1 MLILPDIRPEKK
13 KSWQK
18 ILGFKIHGPRK
29 KNIFSTRDVCMLEH
43 HCNKYFLFF
52 LFVFYFPLL
61 LFTFFNNIQNI
72 LFDIILHQY
81 PKPSFSLYD

>member
-1 MLILPDIRPEKK
+1 MFMCVC
-13 KSWQK
+13 WNTTVT
-18 ILGFKIHGPRK
+18 
-29 KNIFSTRDVCMLEH
+29 NI
-43 HCNKYFLFF
+43 F

-81 PKPSFSLYD
+81 PNPSFSLYDCIFPAIWPLNFLLPS